1 MMVMITSMLMST
13 MISKHVDH
21 DVFEEGLPLLIDDY
35 DHEDDDHV
43 VHHDDGKSV
52 PEVAADEDDDAS
64 EKCKQGGVVDSVGL
78 HPEEICNEHRGFKR

>member
-1 MMVMITSMLMST
+1 MT
-13 MISKHVDH
+13 SKHVDH

-52 PEVAADEDDDAS
+52 PEVAADEDDDPS
-64 EKCKQGGVVDSVGL
+64 EEGKQWSVVDSVRL
-78 HPEEICNEHRGFKR
+78 QFKSDKLR